1 MSDRP
6 LRRGTRLATE
16 RLGFSFDGRRYQA
29 QLGDTAASALLAN
42 GVRLMGRSV
51 KYRRVR
57 GLLSAGPEEPN
68 ALFTVGARPA
78 VIPNV
83 SAPQLLLRAGLEL
96 RSQNRWP
103 TLRFNLASV
112 LQAGGGLFGAGF
124 YYKTFIW
131 PTWRSYEPL
140 IRRLAG
146 LGEAPGRCDLPPP
159 ALEHCS
165 CDVLVAGAGPA
176 GLAAAR
182 VAARAGATVILCERE
197 PACGGELEFEDGR
210 VADQPALD
218 WRDAMLA
225 ELRALGVR
233 ILTETAIVAESGGEV
248 LAHAEPGGLPGAN
261 RVYYIRPRAFVVAMG
276 AVERPIAFC
285 DNDRPGVMLLGA
297 AERYLARYG
306 VLAGRD
312 AVLFTNHERAYAAA
326 RRLVAG
332 GMRVRAIVDT
342 RKLDAAA
349 AEAPALT
356 LRDEL
361 QRAGVE
367 CLGGHAV
374 IAALGRGGVRG
385 ALVAPRG
392 DPSATRAIVCDTIL
406 VSGGWTPSLHAGLR
420 EGGTPE
426 FNAALSAFVAGSQP
440 DGRLHAGSANGCLE
454 LGAALRDGHEAGL
467 RAARHAGAL
476 GPGGLAPEGQGD
488 AAPAAVPFARS
499 PAPRSSESRQFI
511 DLQNDVTVAD
521 LRSALAEGFQD
532 IEHVKR
538 YTTLGVGTEQGRTG
552 GLLGATIL
560 AELKGEAV
568 DTVGTSRTRPPYQ
581 PMTLRAIAGFH
592 AGDALKVARR
602 TPLHEWHRAHGGV
615 LDPMGLWMRP
625 RFYRANGANAFDA
638 AVAEARRV
646 RAHGGVADGST
657 LGKFEVEGPDAA
669 AFLDFMYLSRAS
681 TIQVGRSRYM
691 VNLREDGCVLDD
703 GLVLRLA
710 PGRFL
715 ATVSSGH
722 GTHMLSHFEHYRALE
737 WAGRGV
743 TVTDVTEAWATI
755 VVAGPASRDTLTR
768 VLGAPWQDALARLGH
783 MGFAD
788 GVYGDHELRLLR
800 ASFSGELAFELH
812 CRPGSAPHLWQALV
826 DGGLAP
832 YGLDAVDIL
841 RVEKGY
847 LVTSE
852 INGETTPFDLG
863 LEPLVRIGNRCLGRE
878 LLDRPAFHEP
888 TRPRLVGLR
897 AADGHA
903 QFLAGAQ
910 LLASG
915 ESTRPCGHVT
925 SSVYS
930 PTLGEWLGLALV
942 ARSLPE
948 GTVLEARDPLR
959 DRTTAVRIVAPVHY
973 DPAGARMKDD
983 GAAATP

>member
-1 MSDRP
+1 MSDLP
-6 LRRGTRLATE
+6 MRRGTRLAAE
-16 RLGFSFDGRRYQA
+16 RLSFSFDGRRYTA

-51 KYRRVR
+51 KYRRAR

-68 ALFTVGARPA
+68 ALFTVGTRPA

-83 SAPQLLLRAGLEL
+83 SAPQLLLREGLEL

-103 TLRFNLASV
+103 TLRLDLASV
-112 LQAGGGLFGAGF
+112 LQAGGGFFGAGF

-131 PTWRSYEPL
+131 PAWRSYESL

-159 ALEHCS
+159 TQEHCN

-182 VAARAGATVILCERE
+182 AAARAGARVILCERE
-197 PACGGELEFEDGR
+197 PVCGGELEFEDGR
-210 VADQPALD
+210 VANQSPLD
-218 WRDAMLA
+218 WRDATLA

-233 ILTETAIVAESGGEV
+233 VLTDTAVVVESGGQV

-261 RVYYIRPRAFVVAMG
+261 SVYYIRPRAFVVAMG

-306 VLAGRD
+306 VLAGRE
-312 AVLFTNHERAYAAA
+312 AVLFANHERAYSAA

-332 GMRVRAIVDT
+332 GVRVRAIVDART
-342 RKLDAAA
+342 LDAAA
-349 AEAPALT
+349 ADAPART

-361 QRAGVE
+361 RHAGVE
-367 CLGGHAV
+367 ILGGHTV
-374 IAALGRGGVRG
+374 IAALGRAGVRG
-385 ALVAPRG
+385 ALVAPRA
-392 DPSATRAIVCDTIL
+392 DPAATRAISCDTLL

-426 FNAALSAFVAGSQP
+426 FNAALGAFVAGSQP
-440 DGRLHAGSANGCLE
+440 DGRLHAGSANGCVE
-454 LGAALRDGHEAGL
+454 LAAALRDGHEAGL
-467 RAARHAGAL
+467 RAARHAGAS
-476 GPGGLAPEGQGD
+476 GAGGALPEGHGD
-488 AAPAAVPFARS
+488 PAPAAVPYARS
-499 PAPRSSESRQFI
+499 PARRSAESRQFI

-521 LRSALAEGFQD
+521 LRTALAEGFRD

-552 GLLGATIL
+552 GLLGAAIL
-560 AELKGEAV
+560 AELKAETVG
-568 DTVGTSRTRPPYQ
+568 TVGTSRTRPPYQ
-581 PMTLRAIAGFH
+581 PMTMRAIAGFH
-592 AGDALKVARR
+592 TGDALKVARR
-602 TPLHEWHRAHGGV
+602 TPLHEWHLDHGGV

-625 RFYRANGANAFDA
+625 RFYSANGANASDA
-638 AVAEARRV
+638 AVTEARRV
-646 RAHGGVADGST
+646 RAHGGIVDGST
-657 LGKFEVEGPDAA
+657 LGKFEIEGPDAA

-681 TIQVGRSRYM
+681 TIAVGRSRYM

-722 GTHMLSHFEHYRALE
+722 GTHMLSHFEHYLAVE

-755 VVAGPASRDTLTR
+755 VVAGPASRSVLTQ
-768 VLGAPWQDALARLGH
+768 VLGAPWQPALAQLGH
-783 MGFAD
+783 MEFAD
-788 GVYGDHELRLLR
+788 GLYDGQELRLLR

-812 CRPGSAPHLWQALV
+812 CRPGGAPGLWQALV

-863 LEPLVRIGNRCLGRE
+863 LEPLVRVGNRCLGRE

-897 AADGHA
+897 AADGRA

-910 LLASG
+910 LLAPG
-915 ESTRPCGHVT
+915 ATTRPCGHVT

-930 PTLGEWLGLALV
+930 PALGEWLGLALV

-948 GTVLEARDPLR
+948 GSVLEAHDPLR
-959 DRTTAVRIVAPVHY
+959 GRTTTVRIVPPVHY
-973 DPAGARMKDD
+973 DPAGSRMKGD
-983 GAAATP
+983 GMAATS